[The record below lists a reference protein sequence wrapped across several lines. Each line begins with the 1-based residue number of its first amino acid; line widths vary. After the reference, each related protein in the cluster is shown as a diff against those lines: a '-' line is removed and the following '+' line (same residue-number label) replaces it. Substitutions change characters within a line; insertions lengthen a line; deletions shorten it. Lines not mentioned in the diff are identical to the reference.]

1 MSSAF
6 AFSVRHTLVPV
17 VGCNLLF
24 PVRRVYCVGQNYAD
38 HAKEMGGTVSK
49 TNPFF
54 FTKPTDAIVTNDT
67 NHTTVMEINAK
78 YPPQTENYQHE
89 VELVVA
95 IGPKHNNNNN
105 NNNNNNAGIKYS
117 ALLPKEVHNIIYGYA
132 VGLDMTRRDLQLQ
145 AKTNGKPWDLAK
157 GAEESAPLSA
167 IVPVA
172 SVQKEYNSLFYTS
185 DAECK
190 AEGKGENVMPAV
202 LRRGAV
208 KLTVNDTPRQEG
220 NLSSFVTPIDE
231 LISILSHSVDLAPG
245 DLVFT
250 GTPSGVSAVKP
261 GDVIKAS
268 VEGVGEIT
276 AHIYSK

>member
-1 MSSAF
+1 MSSAV
-6 AFSVRHTLVPV
+6 AFSVRQTLVPV
-17 VGCNLLF
+17 VGWGLLF

-54 FTKPTDAIVTNDT
+54 FTKPPDAITSNTT
-67 NHTTVMEINAK
+67 NHTSSMEVNAK

-95 IGPKHNNNNN
+95 IGPKRGAKSSED
-105 NNNNNNAGIKYS
+105 AGIKYS
-117 ALLPKEVHNIIYGYA
+117 ALSPKEVQNIIYGYA

-157 GAEESAPLSA
+157 GADESAPLSA
-167 IVPVA
+167 IVPVE
-172 SVQKEYNSLFYTS
+172 VIQKQNALLFYTS
-185 DAECK
+185 DEACK
-190 AEGKGENVMPAV
+190 EMVTEGTGIPAV

-208 KLTVNDTPRQEG
+208 KLTVNGTPRQEG
-220 NLSSFVTPIDE
+220 NLTSFVTPIDE
-231 LISILSHSVDLAPG
+231 LISILSKSVDLAPG
-245 DLVFT
+245 DLIFT

-268 VEGVGEIT
+268 VEGVGELT
-276 AHIYSK
+276 AHICST